1 MNNRTIREH
10 LSFILICFF
19 VLVSLVSCTQ
29 TQTDKAVVVSKEED
43 QTKKA
48 AVRVPI
54 GAAQTQDLARDIVIQ
69 GIVGPLPDHSVKV
82 SPAIAGKLAQVL
94 VIDGQSVKRGQLIAK
109 LDDRHIKEQ
118 LDQGTAAV
126 QTAEANLQQAQSALT
141 FAKDNLD
148 RQNHLFQAEVAA
160 KKDVLAAQNQVQS
173 AELQIQSLQ
182 SQIKSAKASRAQIQ
196 TELSL
201 TEIRSPIEGVVA
213 KRFLN
218 IGDTCDPNT
227 PVAQIV
233 GLQNVIVSASLPADS
248 PQQLKVGEHARIR
261 SDAEQGTAYDA
272 TITSISPIVDRTSN
286 TITVQLLTKNPGG
299 RLRDGQAVNV
309 SITSKVDRSAVVIPQ
324 SALVPDPND
333 PERQMVYVVRDGK
346 ATRVPVVPG
355 GSKGDLVEVVSGL
368 RPGQAIVTEGG
379 YGLPDGSA
387 VENVDKA
394 EAGLSLKQ
402 DKSGASEVS
411 EDEGTAGADKK

>member
-1 MNNRTIREH
+1 MNHRRKLERLFLTLNCLT
-10 LSFILICFF
+10 
-19 VLVSLVSCTQ
+19 VLFSLVACTQ
-29 TQTDKAVVVSKEED
+29 TEKTETASKEDD
-43 QTKKA
+43 QSKKP

-82 SPAIAGKLAQVL
+82 SPAMAGKLAQVL

-109 LDDRHIKEQ
+109 LDDRHIREQ
-118 LDQGTAAV
+118 LDQATAAV
-126 QTAEANLQQAQSALT
+126 QTAQANLDQAQSALA

-148 RQNHLFQAEVAA
+148 RQKNLFQAEVAA

-201 TEIRSPIEGVVA
+201 TEIRAPIDGVVA
-213 KRFLN
+213 NRFLN
-218 IGDTCDPNT
+218 IGDTSDPNA

-261 SDAEQGTAYDA
+261 SDAEQGTTYDA
-272 TITSISPIVDRTSN
+272 TVTSISPIVDRASN
-286 TITVQLLTKNPGG
+286 TITVQLLTKN
-299 RLRDGQAVNV
+299 Q
-309 SITSKVDRSAVVIPQ
+309 I
-324 SALVPDPND
+324 
-333 PERQMVYVVRDGK
+333 
-346 ATRVPVVPG
+346 
-355 GSKGDLVEVVSGL
+355 
-368 RPGQAIVTEGG
+368 
-379 YGLPDGSA
+379 
-387 VENVDKA
+387 
-394 EAGLSLKQ
+394 
-402 DKSGASEVS
+402 
-411 EDEGTAGADKK
+411 